1 MTVELWC
8 AAGVFLAPVGEDVVV
23 LDVNADQDHCLLD
36 GADWMIVGE
45 GGSVTVPDESAAN
58 LLLGA
63 GVAVSERPHPS
74 RRTPQ
79 PARRQ
84 LATASTASSRANLRA
99 GFSLAAATVS
109 FRGKSLRQLVQT
121 CPPTSSPAP
130 HDLHDARTLIESVAA
145 IQAALP
151 WIPFEGECLQRAFQI
166 RRILARRGFH
176 PDWVFG
182 VRTWPFAAHC
192 WLQVGDLVIA
202 DTLDRVDR
210 YTPIMVV

>member
-8 AAGVFLAPVGEDVVV
+8 AAGVFLVPVGEDVVV
-23 LDVNADQDHCLLD
+23 LDMNADQYHCLLD
-36 GADWMIVGE
+36 GADWMVFGE
-45 GGSVTVPDESAAN
+45 GGSITVPDESAAN
-58 LLLGA
+58 LLLEA
-63 GVAVSERPHPS
+63 GVAVGERPRSPP
-74 RRTPQ
+74 RTPQ

-84 LATASTASSRANLRA
+84 LATASTPSRGSILRA
-99 GFSLAAATVS
+99 GLSLAAATIS

-130 HDLHDARTLIESVAA
+130 HTLHDARTLIDSVTAV
-145 IQAALP
+145 QAALP

-166 RRILARRGFH
+166 RRVLARRGIR

-192 WLQVGDLVIA
+192 WLQIDDLVIA
-202 DTLDRVDR
+202 DTLDRVNR